1 MVAVTS
7 TTARV
12 PHGFTSKRSILKEP
26 IANLRFTP
34 GVPDALIPAKTASPN
49 LPPTLSCD
57 RSVAPDSR
65 KRSSKSRYHSRPRRT
80 APSAL
85 ASIGAAWRA
94 KEATTGNA
102 VAATAM
108 FGPSRWATWP
118 EVASGSDDAVGSGN
132 AEGAGDGVAATASDG
147 VAVGAFAASGDG
159 TAHAAVTSASAR
171 RLSRMLERYVS
182 GSRRPS
188 AIADRICYRPDTT

>member
-12 PHGFTSKRSILKEP
+12 PHGFTSKRSILNEP
-26 IANLRFTP
+26 IANFRLTP
-34 GVPDALIPAKTASPN
+34 GVPDPFIPAKTASPN
-49 LPPTLSCD
+49 LPPRLSCD

-65 KRSSKSRYHSRPRRT
+65 KRSSESRYHSRPRRT

-85 ASIGAAWRA
+85 ASIGAGWRA

-102 VAATAM
+102 VVATAM

-118 EVASGSDDAVGSGN
+118 DEASGSGDAVGSGN
-132 AEGAGDGVAATASDG
+132 AEDAGDGVAATSNEG
-147 VAVGAFAASGDG
+147 IAVGAFAASGGG
-159 TAHAAVTSASAR
+159 TAHAAVTSAR
-171 RLSRMLERYVS
+171 TRTRSRMLERYVS
-182 GSRRPS
+182 GSR
-188 AIADRICYRPDTT
+188 